1 MPALAPSRSA
11 REIPSV
17 KEGPG
22 LTLAES
28 PNEIPNNKKPNM
40 LCPRLCALYLLL
52 PQQYHKAR
60 TLRLVGMV
68 RQIGGD
74 GSAKSLGN
82 AQSEPATRM
91 IGATVVAYKG
101 LENAG
106 LGFGWHPRTV
116 VADAKPRAAVVG
128 VEVYGDVTASG
139 GVGTGVVEQDA
150 HNVGHVGRVT
160 FAPHRVSRDGAA
172 VVAEIGG
179 DVAVHA
185 PNPADPWLITVEHPH
200 TTGVLAEIAA
210 LLDALLSRYSWANVL
225 FSLLIGVTVGL
236 AVAWFVLP
244 TYLHGL
250 IQSMVGDTP
259 KMYWYVARSAGVV
272 AYVLVWLSVVWGLLL
287 TTTIGKQLGQVAPI
301 VDMHRHLSW
310 LAVSFAL
317 GHAVVLLGD
326 KYITYT
332 LWSLFVPYAETS
344 YRPLAVALGQIG
356 WYALVLVTVS
366 FWVRTWTGQKVW
378 RALHYLSFVVFV
390 LVAAHALLAGTDVD
404 ALRYWYAGS
413 AIVVLFLSILR
424 LLNTHA

>member
-1 MPALAPSRSA
+1 MTDTRPVPPPSAPAAKAERGQRSD
-11 REIPSV
+11 
-17 KEGPG
+17 
-22 LTLAES
+22 AE
-28 PNEIPNNKKPNM
+28 
-40 LCPRLCALYLLL
+40 
-52 PQQYHKAR
+52 
-60 TLRLVGMV
+60 T
-68 RQIGGD
+68 
-74 GSAKSLGN
+74 
-82 AQSEPATRM
+82 
-91 IGATVVAYKG
+91 
-101 LENAG
+101 
-106 LGFGWHPRTV
+106 
-116 VADAKPRAAVVG
+116 
-128 VEVYGDVTASG
+128 
-139 GVGTGVVEQDA
+139 
-150 HNVGHVGRVT
+150 
-160 FAPHRVSRDGAA
+160 
-172 VVAEIGG
+172 
-179 DVAVHA
+179 
-185 PNPADPWLITVEHPH
+185 
-200 TTGVLAEIAA
+200 AA

-250 IQSMVGDTP
+250 IQSMVGDAP